1 MYKHFFFTAE
11 AISYKKIQI
20 STEQMKK
27 IQSDYGGAPSENTRN
42 TVAADI
48 SLDNL
53 MTSKRTSKTVTPIKS
68 TPRRTKKGGSA
79 VETSVHSE
87 EENIMPSSA
96 VKNRKKS
103 TNRRKTKDQEPP
115 NTSTTEDDTATAAVK
130 ETTRKRGRPKKSS
143 NPMIFKGMVFILTQG
158 KNVPTEEN
166 SQNESAM
173 EDEIVEENDDDGN
186 EMKTLEFNKKHVR
199 KLLTEY
205 GGKVLD
211 KFPGDKDKISPKVI
225 LISDRYC
232 KTMTYLLAIA
242 YG

>member
-1 MYKHFFFTAE
+1 MHNMQFFFIAE

-27 IQSDYGGAPSENTRN
+27 IQNGYGGAPSENSRN
-42 TVAADI
+42 TVAADV

-53 MTSKRTSKTVTPIKS
+53 MTSKRTPKKTVSPIKS

-79 VETSVHSE
+79 VESSIHSE
-87 EENIMPSSA
+87 EEIMPS
-96 VKNRKKS
+96 VQKRKKS

-115 NTSTTEDDTATAAVK
+115 NTSTTEDDAAAAVK
-130 ETTRKRGRPKKSS
+130 EKTRKRGRPKKSS
-143 NPMIFKGMVFILTQG
+143 TPMIFKGMVFLLTQG
-158 KNVPTEEN
+158 KNVPTDEN
-166 SQNESAM
+166 SQNELESAM
-173 EDEIVEENDDDGN
+173 EEEKEEEEEN
-186 EMKTLEFNKKHVR
+186 EMSTLEFNKKRVR

-211 KFPGDKDKISPKVI
+211 KFPGDKDKIPAKVI